1 MAEEGSVAEL
11 RASVQDLLDSDPAL
25 EVFASDA
32 CLKRYVSFFA
42 LRSIDLLH
50 CCTMHHRGHAFLTG
64 HRPKCYNT
72 TCISGSSCR

>member
-32 CLKRYVSFFA
+32 CLKRYMPF
-42 LRSIDLLH
+42 LH
-50 CCTMHHRGHAFLTG
+50 CADWSLHVTPTQ
-64 HRPKCYNT
+64 
-72 TCISGSSCR
+72 